1 MIVLVTFFTIFQMD
15 SMEMD
20 LDLDEVSQ
28 KNGSLRA
35 FPRSVLALGR
45 GNTPLHRAAG
55 NGKTAVVELLLA
67 ANAPVDVKNNQG
79 RGPQFGRGLFGSFL
93 ARDRLSGDRNSQI
106 FPAEKSFVKTAGKC
120 PHLPCLEVNSS
131 ISGH

>member
-1 MIVLVTFFTIFQMD
+1 MD

-45 GNTPLHRAAG
+45 GDTPLHRAAAV
-55 NGKTAVVELLLA
+55 NGSAEVVELLLA

-106 FPAEKSFVKTAGKC
+106 FPAEKSFVKTAAKC

>member
-1 MIVLVTFFTIFQMD
+1 MD
-15 SMEMD
+15 F
-20 LDLDEVSQ
+20 VSW
-28 KNGSLRA
+28 NGPWWSFAKKSAPPSFRA

-93 ARDRLSGDRNSQI
+93 ARDRLSGDRNS
-106 FPAEKSFVKTAGKC
+106 
-120 PHLPCLEVNSS
+120 
-131 ISGH
+131 